1 MSFQLPA
8 ILTLC
13 QDACQHLML
22 HPYLKNKQL
31 KLIIVSVVRIQVVW
45 CLLMNNSW
53 VNENTVSSSSELNHL
68 FIADSLQLT
77 NLTSR
82 FGGAASFA
90 TSISFEKL
98 DRSLS
103 SSCPY
108 CSRKFSAILAAS
120 QPYFV
125 DILFIRIN
133 LKGGSKSFSL
143 QSALFS
149 SYKAF

>member
-1 MSFQLPA
+1 M
-8 ILTLC
+8 
-13 QDACQHLML
+13 
-22 HPYLKNKQL
+22 
-31 KLIIVSVVRIQVVW
+31 VVGAKGYTIP
-45 CLLMNNSW
+45 LL
-53 VNENTVSSSSELNHL
+53 NTVSSSSELNHL

-90 TSISFEKL
+90 TSISVEKL

-108 CSRKFSAILAAS
+108 CSRQFSAILTDS

-125 DILFIRIN
+125 DIPLIRSNI
-133 LKGGSKSFSL
+133 KGGSKHLSS
-143 QSALFS
+143 QNTPSS
-149 SYKAF
+149 SYIAF

>member
-1 MSFQLPA
+1 M
-8 ILTLC
+8 
-13 QDACQHLML
+13 
-22 HPYLKNKQL
+22 
-31 KLIIVSVVRIQVVW
+31 V
-45 CLLMNNSW
+45 NNSY

-68 FIADSLQLT
+68 FIADSLQLA

-108 CSRKFSAILAAS
+108 FRRQFSAILAAS

-125 DILFIRIN
+125 IFYLYESI
-133 LKGGSKSFSL
+133 
-143 QSALFS
+143 
-149 SYKAF
+149 